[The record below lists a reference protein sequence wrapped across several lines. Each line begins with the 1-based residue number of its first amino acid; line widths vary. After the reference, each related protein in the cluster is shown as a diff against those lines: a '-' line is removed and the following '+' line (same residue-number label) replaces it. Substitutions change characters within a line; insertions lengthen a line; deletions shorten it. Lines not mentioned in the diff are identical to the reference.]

1 MAFNKIQPEQIQMPT
16 FFSDSG
22 DLNISQVSDTGV
34 QINVSRGLTG
44 DFSFSGQLL
53 TDGREVFGMPN
64 NIDSNAFDSKS
75 GNLLFKGINTEI
87 GADANSNGN
96 LALYSINGDISG
108 LRNVVVRGSNTTFN
122 TGSQDNTVLAGNTI
136 TFAKEATGCVAIKD
150 SLSTPAL
157 VVTND
162 NTLNIQFKSGTYING
177 GNTYIG
183 ESLSVQS
190 SGTISGDLRCLGSNL
205 FSGISEFGGAS
216 TQSTTFHNTARF
228 QTGFSIPIWSGNGSQ
243 AGTATQPATGALA
256 ISGTTLLIYT
266 GHENVQGWGHIGIG
280 TNP

>member
-22 DLNISQVSDTGV
+22 DLNISQVSATGV
-34 QINVSRGLTG
+34 QINVSRDLTG

-64 NIDSNAFDSKS
+64 NIDSNTFDSKS
-75 GNLLFKGINTEI
+75 GNLLFKGVNTEM
-87 GADANSNGN
+87 GADANTNGN
-96 LALYSINGDISG
+96 LALYSVNGDISG
-108 LRNVVVRGSNTTFN
+108 IRNVVVRGSNITFN
-122 TGSQDNTVLAGNTI
+122 TGSQDNVVLAGDSI

-150 SLSTPAL
+150 SLSSTSML
-157 VVTND
+157 ID
-162 NTLNIQFKSGTYING
+162 KQESLNIQFKSGTYFNG
-177 GNTYIG
+177 GDVYVG
-183 ESLSVQS
+183 ENLSVQT
-190 SGTISGDLRCLGSNL
+190 SGTFSGSLRCVGQSF
-205 FSGISEFGGAS
+205 FSGVTDFGGSS
-216 TQSTTFHNTARF
+216 TESATFHNTTRF
-228 QTGFSIPIWSGNGSQ
+228 KTGFAIPIWSGNGSQ

>member
-1 MAFNKIQPEQIQMPT
+1 MPFNKIQPEQIQMPT

-34 QINVSRGLTG
+34 QINVSRNLTG

-64 NIDSNAFDSKS
+64 NIDSNTFDSKS
-75 GNLLFKGINTEI
+75 GNLLFKGVNTEI
-87 GADANSNGN
+87 GADASNNGN
-96 LALYSINGDISG
+96 LALYSVNGDISG
-108 LRNVVVRGSNTTFN
+108 VRNVVVRGSNTTFN
-122 TGSQDNTVLAGNTI
+122 TGSQDNVILAGNSI
-136 TFAKEATGCVAIKD
+136 TFATEATGCVAIKD
-150 SLSTPAL
+150 NLSSPSML
-157 VVTND
+157 VNKQHS
-162 NTLNIQFKSGTYING
+162 LNIQFKSGTYING

-228 QTGFSIPIWSGNGSQ
+228 KTGFAIPLWSGNGSQ
-243 AGTATQPATGALA
+243 AGTNAQPATGALA
-256 ISGTTLLIYT
+256 ISGATLLIYT
-266 GHENVQGWGHIGIG
+266 GHGNLQGWGHIGIG
-280 TNP
+280 TNA